1 MSQCLGRYVKDG
13 PKGVNMLS
21 FEGGGLFHLP
31 LRCQMITKSGDL
43 CDGCAAKDIKTA
55 EKVKEI
61 RGTTISGPHPSYLM
75 GRVTDPVPYWSR
87 IYDGAWFRL
96 KIESGC
102 TVSEENMSKIRKAV
116 SAAYEGVTTVEPAP
130 QPGGRKPK
138 ALAKAE
144 PKAAEPKAAEPKAA
158 QAALDALPVVAAPTA
173 PAAPVKRRA
182 NVKNPKEPKARV
194 EGPIVDISDHTVIH
208 VKVRKVQV
216 NEVDYYLDSK
226 KDKLYDM
233 KFRYA
238 GRLKDGAIVAHP
250 DSDAEA

>member
-21 FEGGGLFHLP
+21 FEDGGLFHLP
-31 LRCQMITKSGDL
+31 LRCQMMTKSGDL
-43 CDGCAAKDIKTA
+43 CDSCAAKETKTA

-102 TVSEENMSKIRKAV
+102 TVSEENMSKVRKAV
-116 SAAYEGVTTVEPAP
+116 AQAYEGVTTVEPAP
-130 QPGGRKPK
+130 MPEGARKLK
-138 ALAKAE
+138 TL
-144 PKAAEPKAAEPKAA
+144 PKAAEPKPKAVEPKAA
-158 QAALDALPVVAAPTA
+158 QAALDALPVVAAA
-173 PAAPVKRRA
+173 PVAPVKRRA
-182 NVKNPKEPKARV
+182 NIKKSKEAKAQV
-194 EGPIVDISDHTVIH
+194 EGPVVDISEHMV
-208 VKVRKVQV
+208 VKVRKMQV

-233 KFRYA
+233 KFRYM

-250 DSDAEA
+250 DSDAET

>member
-21 FEGGGLFHLP
+21 FEDGGLFHLP

-43 CDGCAAKDIKTA
+43 CDGCTAKEIKTA

-102 TVSEENMSKIRKAV
+102 TVSQENMSKVQKAV

-130 QPGGRKPK
+130 MPGTRKPK
-138 ALAKAE
+138 AL
-144 PKAAEPKAAEPKAA
+144 PKPKAA
-158 QAALDALPVVAAPTA
+158 QAALDALPVVAAVPA
-173 PAAPVKRRA
+173 AAAAAPVKRRA
-182 NVKNPKEPKARV
+182 NVKKPNEAKAQV
-194 EGPIVDISDHTVIH
+194 EGPVVDISDHTVIH

-216 NEVDYYLDSK
+216 NEVDYYLDFK